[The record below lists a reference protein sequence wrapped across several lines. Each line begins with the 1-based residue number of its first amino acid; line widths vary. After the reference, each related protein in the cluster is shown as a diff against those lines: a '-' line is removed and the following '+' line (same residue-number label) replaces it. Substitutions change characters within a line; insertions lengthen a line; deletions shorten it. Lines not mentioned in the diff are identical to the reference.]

1 MSRTSIPFSVSDIS
15 AMARSLLDQLAG
27 CDHTAGQVELRN
39 MLARSAGHRNF
50 QSLRAHLAA
59 QSRLERAT
67 VASMPP
73 HYSKVEWLARFF
85 GEQGLLVS
93 WPAKTSLQSACLS
106 ALWSKLALGRAFSR
120 VERRAPV
127 EARTSIRHLATSR
140 SGRTL

>member
-15 AMARSLLDQLAG
+15 ALAGSLLDQLAG
-27 CDHTAGQVELRN
+27 CDHTPRHVELRN
-39 MLARSAGHRNF
+39 RPARSAGHRNY
-50 QSLRAHLAA
+50 QSLRAQLAA

-73 HYSKVEWLARFF
+73 DYSKVEWLAHFF
-85 GEQGLLVS
+85 DEQGLLVS
-93 WPAKTSLQSACLS
+93 WPAKASLQSPCLW

-120 VERRAPV
+120 VERRPPV
-127 EARTSIRHLATSR
+127 EARTSVRPLATSR